1 MAILSDE
8 FYYQPIRIDTINTRI
23 YADLLA
29 KEGDANGRGLLVT
42 LTENGLMKDTTGI
55 TLILKWEH
63 TSVGNQGLDNFE
75 AVDLSK
81 GLYKI
86 TYPTEMLNR
95 GKIRAF
101 IQIIDSGKLAG
112 TRNIEITVNRG
123 VGDDTA
129 IASSNSFTALAQA
142 LIDVTNLESTYAP
155 RLLSTERQL
164 AEMKPAFASSVN
176 KFGAKQKPFLKF
188 RQALLKK
195 QVNVTYWTDSIG
207 TGGSK
212 LGINSATPSGT
223 EQAPNGIVNSEGM
236 SHFITKELAKAN
248 PDVVFN
254 FYNRGIGGTRI
265 TEWNALKTFDAVEK
279 TWVEHIKDTS
289 PDLLFVSFG
298 MNHSLYATTKTF
310 ASSLK
315 ALCDY
320 INLNFTK
327 VPDIVLVTSPTPVVV
342 EGNTTWSDDINQE
355 SRRNTGK
362 SARYFGLPYVD
373 YVLDVSRFS
382 DIARFG
388 KDLENCYFEQKTDF
402 KTVGSTSL
410 KTKSSSLKIDGK
422 YRDFTLKFLFTTAN
436 VTNREYLLIRFNRA
450 VGDVDISNQLCIFP
464 NYDGITKIESL
475 GRFADATNLAYKTA
489 IYNHPSMTTAQYI
502 RVEKKG
508 NILKVFIDDDPETLV
523 IYDDKLDVNNVL
535 GEIEFIKQGGSVS
548 TINLLNLAFYEPKY
562 VEYKKTISEAE
573 MWGAFVNLDY
583 TTRPITGGNGVNHPS
598 SRGVAQVYGTPIN
611 EMISDIDKLSSNLS
625 EVNLEMYKDYI
636 DFVANAA
643 ALVGYCYVNFR
654 VSDLILLEGFVYSAD
669 LGIKLKRNKKV
680 TKPDNRA
687 LLLDDEY
694 GIYITGG
701 VPQIIFK
708 NTMGATGL
716 TTPFKFYTYKFM

>member
-23 YADLLA
+23 YADIVA
-29 KEGDANGRGLLVT
+29 KEGDANGRGLLLT

-680 TKPDNRA
+680 TKPDDRA